1 VARANIEGVPKLSN
15 EKPRPRGR
23 PPHPDQLTPGEW
35 RIVNAVRHGLSNA
48 AIAKRRGISEDAVK
62 YHVRN
67 AVSKLGLRNRSDLK
81 RWPGAPAD
89 GALAVDSAKRKDK
102 KELHMTTPR
111 SKLGPIGQI
120 SRTVGDIDA
129 ACAWYGGVL
138 GLPHLYTFGKL
149 AFFDCGGTRLF
160 LSAENATP
168 GPESIL
174 YLRVEDIAAVHT
186 DLAARGVEFSGAPH
200 MIHRHADG
208 TEEWMAF
215 FKDPEGRSLALMSQ
229 VKKP

>member
-1 VARANIEGVPKLSN
+1 
-15 EKPRPRGR
+15 
-23 PPHPDQLTPGEW
+23 
-35 RIVNAVRHGLSNA
+35 VNAVRHGLSNA
-48 AIAKRRGISEDAVK
+48 AIARRRDISEDAVK

-67 AVSKLGLRNRSDLK
+67 AVAKLGLRTRSELK
-81 RWPGAPAD
+81 RWRGIPAD
-89 GALAVDSAKRKDK
+89 GALAAGSAKHEAK
-102 KELHMTTPR
+102 KEPTMITQR
-111 SKLGPIGQI
+111 AKLGPIGQI

-174 YLRVEDIAAVHT
+174 YLSVEDIVAAHA
-186 DLAARGVEFSGAPH
+186 DLTARGVEFSGAPH

-215 FKDPEGRSLALMSQ
+215 FKDLEGRPLALISQ
-229 VKKP
+229 VRKS